1 VLALSLSLLVM
12 EVLRVLTISTMVAAA
27 EHLTLGV
34 MEQAVEAEAASLR
47 QPTLVAVVDQHP
59 QISTAQ

>member
-1 VLALSLSLLVM
+1 M
-12 EVLRVLTISTMVAAA
+12 EVLHVLTISTMVVAA

-47 QPTLVAVVDQHP
+47 QTTLVAVVDRHP